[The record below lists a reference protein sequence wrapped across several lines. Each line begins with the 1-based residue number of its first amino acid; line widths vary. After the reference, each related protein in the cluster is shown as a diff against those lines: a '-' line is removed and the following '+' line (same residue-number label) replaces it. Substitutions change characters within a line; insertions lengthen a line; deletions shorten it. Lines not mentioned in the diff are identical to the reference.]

1 MKNML
6 LAGPVTPDE
15 VKEESKSGSSMPQTG
30 LNDLIAPS
38 KTKKQVQFTF
48 EDTLIIDKDVPV
60 INGVNHGKF
69 LKFAPSS
76 IGLMKKHQESTTNYS
91 QIEKDAS
98 YFLRVS
104 TPRSSSEIL
113 SQTRESSNP
122 PTEFKHNQI
131 YYEDD

>member
-1 MKNML
+1 ML
-6 LAGPVTPDE
+6 LVGPVTLDE
-15 VKEESKSGSSMPQTG
+15 VKEASKSGSSIPQTG

-48 EDTLIIDKDVPV
+48 EDTLIIDKDDSV
-60 INGVNHGKF
+60 INGVNHGKL

-76 IGLMKKHQESTTNYS
+76 IGLKKKHLESTTNFS

-104 TPRSSSEIL
+104 TPRSSSEIS
-113 SQTRESSNP
+113 SQTRESP
-122 PTEFKHNQI
+122 MHLTELKQN
-131 YYEDD
+131 